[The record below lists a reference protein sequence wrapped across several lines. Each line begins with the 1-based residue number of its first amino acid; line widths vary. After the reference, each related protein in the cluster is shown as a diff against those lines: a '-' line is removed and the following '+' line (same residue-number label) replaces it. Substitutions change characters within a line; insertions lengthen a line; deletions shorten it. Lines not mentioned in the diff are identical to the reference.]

1 MKNKD
6 LIGDRKATLKYIGKC
21 FVGGV
26 TGFMIIIMAIAAA
39 KFLSHMFGT
48 LQHFKIDSDDFVLA
62 LIGFV
67 MFFIIKLL
75 EPFADKENEVSRL

>member
-26 TGFMIIIMAIAAA
+26 TGFMLFLMTLVAA
-39 KFLSHMFGT
+39 KFISHLFGT
-48 LQHFKIDSDDFVLA
+48 IQNFKIDSDDFVLA